1 MNAVSSNYKDLINTT
16 LSLTPKFKIVI
27 DGVEYLS
34 NVIKTFPK
42 ISHSNT
48 KFIGG
53 FPAKTLNMEIYDL
66 ENTLDL
72 KNKEIE
78 IYKGFVVNNSIEY
91 VKQGVFIAKSD
102 NITTNI
108 SSKTISLSNVQDR
121 TQLLNDKYESS
132 LEWSTNH
139 TGLEIVQEICTK
151 KGITLASNTF
161 NFANYSFKQPNF
173 PENTTNREVIS
184 RLAEIGGEIA
194 LFNCDG
200 ELVIKGQYTT
210 GDTIQSRRYE
220 KLSKENAFV
229 VNTVVLGKEGIDD
242 DIVYPESIAT
252 ERVEF
257 KILDNPFVDLYREEM
272 IEEVA
277 KYVVG
282 MSYTPYKAENVID
295 GFIYELNDVVSIVDK
310 NGNTFN
316 AVILDVSNN
325 SRIKSTIKADV
336 GAETKT
342 NYNLAG
348 SKTSE
353 IAQVKLEVDH
363 INNQIKSVVSTTESV
378 SKTVDDLEKSIDYFS
393 VDLSQYTLTIPT
405 DSSKKPLETKNYDVS
420 FYGYYKGQQV
430 TPDVSVSGSNTGIT
444 TGETNTYVRFSV
456 NTTTAITNL
465 SNDYTLTFTYGS
477 PDGTYTLTKKVTI
490 SLSIQGKDG
499 EKGADG
505 TGVNILGSYNSLQE
519 LQQAHP
525 TGSIGDAYLIQGNMY
540 VWSDETKTWENVG
553 NIQGPAGKDGNDGK
567 DGKDGING
575 TNGKDGTSYY
585 FYVRYSANS
594 NGNPMTEAPQSNTQY
609 MGVASTTSSTAP
621 TSYSAYTWSKI
632 KGENGQDGKDGEQ
645 GIQGQTGADGKS
657 SYLHIKYSDDGKTF
671 TANNGETVGR
681 YRGELVDNNPTDST
695 TFSDY
700 TWYDMALIVDEQ
712 LEDIRQDVKQN
723 TALIEQTDEQI
734 RLDVAENYTSK
745 GTFDEFKKTTETELT
760 MQSDA
765 LVISISSI
773 EERMEVLGTNIDG
786 TTGEV
791 TSVKTGKGFTFND
804 EGLNINDPNEDFN
817 TQITNRATQYK
828 NGDEVITETSK
839 DGFMTTDLKEKGTH
853 QYSYNGDTYDFVS
866 ERIEV
871 DGEYAYAHFYNG
883 GDL

>member
-72 KNKEIE
+72 ENKEIE
-78 IYKGFVVNNSIEY
+78 VYKGFVVNNSIEY

-132 LEWSTNH
+132 LDWSTNH

-220 KLSKENAFV
+220 KLSKEKPYV
-229 VNTVVLGKEGIDD
+229 VNTLALGKEGIDD

-252 ERVEF
+252 ERIEF

-272 IEEVA
+272 IGEVA

-310 NGNTFN
+310 NGNAFN

-348 SKTSE
+348 SKASE

-405 DSSKKPLETKNYDVS
+405 DSSKKPLEAKNYDIS